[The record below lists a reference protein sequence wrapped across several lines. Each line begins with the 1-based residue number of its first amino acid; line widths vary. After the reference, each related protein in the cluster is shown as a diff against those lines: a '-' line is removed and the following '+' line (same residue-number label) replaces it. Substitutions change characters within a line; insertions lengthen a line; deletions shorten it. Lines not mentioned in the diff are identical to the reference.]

1 MRMGFRITQEQTQ
14 KLVMTPEL
22 RIAIKI
28 LQLSTAELV
37 EYIDQQLIENPV
49 LEVVEGSVDH
59 EADGPVEKVAEKE
72 NEKFDI
78 DWEQYFEDAGES
90 KGERTVNRERENIRF
105 DNFVTAVPNLHDH
118 LLFQLSMASLPKE
131 EREVGEFL
139 IFSLDDNGYLQCSTD
154 EAAIQCNVPFD
165 VAEKILK
172 VIQGFDPPGIG
183 ARDLKECLL
192 IQYEQLDQ
200 KNELL
205 IQLIINHLGE
215 LAEGKMMKVAKKLG
229 VSLQEIQTVVDQ
241 LKLLE
246 PKPGRKFSVSDSV
259 RYIVP
264 DLVVE
269 KVDGEYIILVNDVSA
284 PRLTLNPFYKDLVR
298 AGSSDQESR
307 KFLENKLNSAVWL
320 MRSIEQRRGTL
331 YKVARCIIDSQVDF
345 FEKGIKYLKPM
356 NLKHVAE
363 ATGLHES
370 TVSRATSNKYMQ
382 SPKGLF
388 ELKFFFSSG
397 ISQIQGSAVSS
408 EVVKKIIREL
418 VEGESPLKPL
428 SDQKIADILI
438 DKGMDI
444 SRRTVAKYRDE
455 MGIPATSRRRRY

>member
-14 KLVMTPEL
+14 KLVMTPQL
-22 RIAIKI
+22 RVAIKI
-28 LQLSTAELV
+28 LQLSTTELV
-37 EYIDQQLIENPV
+37 EYIDEEIVENPV
-49 LEVVEGSVDH
+49 LEVVEESIDN
-59 EADGPVEKVAEKE
+59 EAEEPVEKAPEKE
-72 NEKFDI
+72 TEKVDI
-78 DWEQYFEDAGES
+78 DWEQYFEDAGEPRS
-90 KGERTVNRERENIRF
+90 ERRVNRERENIRY
-105 DNFVTAVPNLHDH
+105 DNFVSAVPNLHDH
-118 LLFQLSMASLPKE
+118 LMFQLSMTSLSKDE
-131 EREVGEFL
+131 KDVGEFL
-139 IFSLDDNGYLQCSTD
+139 IFSIDDNGYLQCSTE
-154 EAAIQCNVPFD
+154 EAAIQCGVSFD
-165 VAEKILK
+165 VAERALK
-172 VIQGFDPPGIG
+172 VIQGFDPTGVG

-192 IQYEQLDQ
+192 IQYEQLDK
-200 KNELL
+200 KNEVLK
-205 IQLIINHLGE
+205 QLIVNHLGE

-229 VSLQEIQTVVDQ
+229 VSLQEIQAVVDQ

-246 PKPGRKFSVSDSV
+246 PKPGRKFSVSDNI

-284 PRLTLNPFYKDLVR
+284 PRLTLNPFYKELVR
-298 AGSSDQESR
+298 TGAADSDSR
-307 KFLENKLNSAVWL
+307 KFLEAKLNSAVWL

-331 YKVARCIIDSQVDF
+331 YKVARCIVDSQVEF

-356 NLKHVAE
+356 ILKHVAE

-382 SPKGLF
+382 TSKGLF

-397 ISQIQGSAVSS
+397 ISHIQGSAVSS
-408 EVVKKIIREL
+408 EAVKTMIREL
-418 VEGESPLKPL
+418 VQEENPQKPL
-428 SDQKIADILI
+428 SDQKLANILQ

-455 MGIPATSRRRRY
+455 IGIPSTSRRRRY

>member
-1 MRMGFRITQEQTQ
+1 MRMGVRITQEQTQ

-37 EYIDQQLIENPV
+37 EYIDQQIIENPV
-49 LEVVEGSVDH
+49 LEVVEGPADH
-59 EADGPVEKVAEKE
+59 EHDEPAEKAP
-72 NEKFDI
+72 EKEDEKNDI
-78 DWEQYFEDAGES
+78 DWEQYFEEAGES
-90 KGERTVNRERENIRF
+90 RADRTVNRDQENTRY
-105 DNFVTAVPNLHDH
+105 DNFIAAVPNLHDH
-118 LLFQLSMASLPKE
+118 LLFQLSMANLPKD
-131 EREVGEFL
+131 ERDVGEFL
-139 IFSLDDNGYLQCSTD
+139 IFSIDDNGYLQCSTD
-154 EAAIQCNVPFD
+154 EAAIQCNVSFD

-183 ARDLKECLL
+183 ARDIKECLL

-200 KNELL
+200 KNEILK
-205 IQLIINHLGE
+205 QLIVNHLGE
-215 LAEGKMMKVAKKLG
+215 LAEGKVMKVAKKLG
-229 VSLQEIQTVVDQ
+229 VSLQEVQAVVDQ

-246 PKPGRKFSVSDSV
+246 PKPGRKFSVNDSV

-298 AGSSDQESR
+298 AGSSDPESR
-307 KFLENKLNSAVWL
+307 KFLEAKLNSAVWL
-320 MRSIEQRRGTL
+320 MRSIEQRRSTL
-331 YKVARCIIDSQVDF
+331 YKVARCIVDSQVDF

-397 ISQIQGSAVSS
+397 ISHVQGSAVSS
-408 EVVKKIIREL
+408 EAVRKIIKEL
-418 VEGESPLKPL
+418 VEGENPQKPL
-428 SDQKIADILI
+428 SDQKIADILRE
-438 DKGMDI
+438 KGMDI

>member
-14 KLVMTPEL
+14 KLIMTPEL
-22 RIAIKI
+22 RVAIKI
-28 LQLSTAELV
+28 LQLSTVELV
-37 EYIDQQLIENPV
+37 QYIDQQLIENPV
-49 LEVVEGSVDH
+49 LEVVEGPVEH
-59 EADGPVEKVAEKE
+59 EAEEPVEKASEKE
-72 NEKFDI
+72 NQVDI
-78 DWEQYFEDAGES
+78 DWEQYFEDAGEP
-90 KGERTVNRERENIRF
+90 KAEKTVNRDRENRPF

-118 LLFQLSMASLPKE
+118 LLFQLSMANLPKNE
-131 EREVGEFL
+131 WDVGEFL
-139 IFSLDDNGYLQCSTD
+139 ILSLDDNGYLQCSIN
-154 EAAIQCNVPFD
+154 EAAVRCGVT
-165 VAEKILK
+165 VETAEKILK
-172 VIQGFDPPGIG
+172 VIQGFDPPGIA
-183 ARDLKECLL
+183 ARDIRECLL
-192 IQYEQLDQ
+192 IQYEQLEI

-205 IQLIINHLGE
+205 KKLIENYLGE

-229 VSLQEIQTVVDQ
+229 VSLPDIQKAVDE

-246 PKPGRKFSVSDSV
+246 PKPGRKFSVSDNV

-269 KVDGEYIILVNDVSA
+269 RVDGEYIIMVNDVSA
-284 PRLTLNPFYKDLVR
+284 PRLTLNPFYKELVR
-298 AGSSDQESR
+298 TGSSDPESR
-307 KFLENKLNSAVWL
+307 KFLESKLNSAVWL

-331 YKVARCIIDSQVDF
+331 YKVARYIVDAQVDF

-356 NLKHVAE
+356 ILKHVAD

-382 SPKGLF
+382 TPKGLF

-397 ISQIQGSAVSS
+397 ISHIQGSAVSS
-408 EVVKKIIREL
+408 EAVKKIIREL
-418 VEGESPLKPL
+418 IDAEDSQKPL
-428 SDQKIADILI
+428 SDQKIADILQ

-455 MGIPATSRRRRY
+455 TGILSSARRRRY